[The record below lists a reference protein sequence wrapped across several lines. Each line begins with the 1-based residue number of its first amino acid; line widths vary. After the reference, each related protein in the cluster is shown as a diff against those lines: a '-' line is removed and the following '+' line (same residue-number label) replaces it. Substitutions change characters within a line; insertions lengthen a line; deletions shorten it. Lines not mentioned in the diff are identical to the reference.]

1 MDQTGPLC
9 WLKFWPQKDPDYR
22 AASASA
28 KSDDRHLESLLNS
41 YDDKTELRDLW
52 MWG

>member
-9 WLKFWPQKDPDYR
+9 WLNFWPQKDPDYR
-22 AASASA
+22 AASNSA
-28 KSDDRHLESLLNS
+28 KSDDSHLESLLDS
-41 YDDKTELRDLW
+41 YDGKTDLRDLW